1 MPIFKNQVL
10 LGIRMEREE
19 DHLREKNTG
28 VSTETPEEETEGKI
42 YAPAEN
48 ASLADSR
55 EIKSLPGGGYAS
67 KVSEF
72 TGYLR
77 FILPYL
83 LFITF
88 VFFGAL
94 FAGYAS
100 SASFPD
106 MADKLMEGFST
117 RFAPL
122 LAMPPIFIMFGIFLN
137 NAFVSLL
144 FLVLGLVFGVLPI
157 MFIAFNGYVVG
168 VIAYITAQEKGL
180 LFIFLALLPHGII
193 ELPMVYLSA
202 AIGLRLGHQ
211 VFAALI
217 GRPTEIKKEF
227 KEGLSFYFRWILPL
241 LLLAAIIETFIT
253 PLILSFL

>member
-1 MPIFKNQVL
+1 
-10 LGIRMEREE
+10 MEREE
-19 DHLREKNTG
+19 AYLREMNSG
-28 VSTETPEEETEGKI
+28 VKTDTSGREEEEKTS
-42 YAPAEN
+42 AFAEN
-48 ASLADSR
+48 ASLAGR
-55 EIKSLPGGGYAS
+55 EIEFQAKRRGHS

-72 TGYLR
+72 TAYLR
-77 FILPYL
+77 FILPYV

-88 VFFGAL
+88 VFFGTL
-94 FAGYAS
+94 IAGYTS

-106 MADKLMEGFST
+106 MANKLMEGLSSRFS
-117 RFAPL
+117 PL
-122 LAMPPIFIMFGIFLN
+122 LAMPPIVIMFGIFLN

-144 FLVLGLVFGVLPI
+144 FLVLGLLFGILPVL
-157 MFIAFNGYVVG
+157 FIAFNGYVVG
-168 VIAYITAQEKGL
+168 VVAYITAQEKGL

-193 ELPMVYLSA
+193 ELPMVFLSA

-241 LLLAAIIETFIT
+241 LFLAAIVETFIT